1 MSEIT
6 KHGLEDLDLE
16 QQLLE
21 EQTANE
27 RRAKLADLA
36 LRNLIADF
44 RHTGIVELGRVPE
57 NTPIRVELFED
68 SRFTDSP
75 SPEEFAFQRSARKYN
90 PDATIDFKRRPLE
103 QPSLRFVGESIRDDG
118 PKLNLGF
125 KGHRA
130 YSLKTNNADEP
141 GQIVALSPLQAWEF
155 NHPGNVTD
163 LELHEGKQGRFRK
176 KKVTPLRVGG
186 IIIGGIQVF
195 NSPDASAIEPLAV
208 Q

>member
-1 MSEIT
+1 MSEIK
-6 KHGLEDLDLE
+6 KHGLEDLE

-21 EQTANE
+21 EQEALE

-44 RHTGIVELGRVPE
+44 RHTGIVELGRIPE
-57 NTPIRVELFED
+57 NTPIRVELFHPL
-68 SRFTDSP
+68 RFEESST
-75 SPEEFAFQRSARKYN
+75 PEEFAFHRSSPREIR

-103 QPSLRFVGESIRDDG
+103 QPSLRFIGQNIRDDG
-118 PKLNLGF
+118 PRLNLDF
-125 KGHRA
+125 RGHKA

-141 GQIVALSPLQAWEF
+141 GQIVALSSLQAWEL
-155 NHPGNVTD
+155 NHPGDVTN
-163 LELHEGKQGRFRK
+163 LELHETKGRFRK
-176 KKVTPLRVGG
+176 KKLTPLRVGG

-195 NSPDASAIEPLAV
+195 NSPDASAIESLAV